1 MDKLYVSI
9 VLIRINAEGKDII
22 LTSTDFNNPSGSL
35 LGLMTSILGVGAI
48 CATPFISMLGDR
60 FGRRWGIWF
69 GSAVMAVGGV
79 IQGSSVHSKSL
90 THEGLSN
97 LLFPSNAVAPQSECS
112 SSLAFLL
119 DLA

>member
-1 MDKLYVSI
+1 MDKLYVST

-35 LGLMTSILGVGAI
+35 LGLMTSIIGVGAI
-48 CATPFISMLGDR
+48 CAT
-60 FGRRWGIWF
+60 RRWGIWF

-79 IQGSSVHSKSL
+79 IQGSSVHSESL
-90 THEGLSN
+90 TYEGLSN